1 MTRNI
6 RILYVLTAL
15 LFLTTAVVC
24 HGASKKQ
31 FTVIIDAGHGGHDT
45 GAKGSSTLEKDIN
58 LGVAKRLGRLLTDRM
73 DDVRIVYTRDSDT
86 FITLQGRCDVANKA
100 KGDIFVSIHTNS
112 VDPKSPNRN
121 TVNGASVYTL
131 GLEKAGKNL
140 DVAIRENSV
149 MKLEDDYTANY
160 CGFDPGVAESYIMFE
175 MTQNHHLSRSVSLAD
190 AIQREL
196 ITTGGRRD
204 MGVRQGPFWV
214 LVRTSMPAVLVE
226 LDFVCNPDVETFLA
240 SDKGR
245 DRLANAIC
253 NGIEN
258 YRKHT
263 HVTEKS
269 SPDAGKEKSGV
280 KKKKGKKR
288 ETAPDNT
295 SGVTVY
301 KVQFLTSPR
310 RLNYND
316 RRLRDIEGLDSYVD
330 GQTIKY
336 TSGSFDTLREAQKRL
351 RELKERYPDSF
362 IITMRDGRRVN

>member
-112 VDPKSPNRN
+112 VDAKSPNRN

-131 GLEKAGKNL
+131 GLEKAEKNL
-140 DVAIRENSV
+140 DVAMRENSV

-160 CGFDPGVAESYIMFE
+160 CGFDPGAAESYIMFE

-226 LDFVCNPDVETFLA
+226 LDFVCNPDVEDFLA

-245 DRLANAIC
+245 DRLARAIC

-263 HVTEKS
+263 HVTDKGIS
-269 SPDAGKEKSGV
+269 DSVKEKPGG
-280 KKKKGKKR
+280 KKKKEKNVTTPK
-288 ETAPDNT
+288 NK

-301 KVQFLTSPR
+301 KVQFLTSPK
-310 RLNYND
+310 RLSERD
-316 RRLRDIEGLDSYVD
+316 KRLRDIDGLDSYID
-330 GQTIKY
+330 GQTVKY

-351 RELKERYPDSF
+351 RELKKRYPDSF
-362 IITMRDGRRVN
+362 IITMRDGHRVN

>member
-1 MTRNI
+1 M
-6 RILYVLTAL
+6 LTAL

-31 FTVIIDAGHGGHDT
+31 FTVVIDAGHGGHDT
-45 GAKGSSTLEKDIN
+45 GAKGSSTFEKDIN

-73 DDVRIVYTRDSDT
+73 DDVRIVYTRDKDT

-140 DVAIRENSV
+140 DVAMRENSV

-175 MTQNHHLSRSVSLAD
+175 MTQNHHLSQSVSLAD

-204 MGVRQGPFWV
+204 MGVRQGLFWV

-269 SPDAGKEKSGV
+269 SPDAGKEKSGG

-295 SGVTVY
+295 SGVTVYGVTVY

-362 IITMRDGRRVN
+362 IITMRDGHRVN